1 MGLSMVKKHNLLSST
16 GSLRE
21 QDPFLV
27 REKQK
32 YPSPLP
38 SREFVLQVLAERGV
52 PLSTQELGNLLS
64 ITEDEWVFF
73 TRRLRAM
80 AREGQVLI
88 NRRGFVC
95 VAEKIE
101 AVAGRVIGHRD
112 GFGFFTPDEGGKDW
126 FLSEREMKKV
136 LHGDRVLVQKAGTDR
151 RGRTEGHII
160 EVL

>member
-80 AREGQVLI
+80 AREGQV
-88 NRRGFVC
+88 
-95 VAEKIE
+95 
-101 AVAGRVIGHRD
+101 
-112 GFGFFTPDEGGKDW
+112 
-126 FLSEREMKKV
+126 
-136 LHGDRVLVQKAGTDR
+136 
-151 RGRTEGHII
+151 
-160 EVL
+160 